1 MNGAKTWYKSKT
13 FWFNVL
19 TLLVVVGSGLGY
31 AGFEPDPEIQVIG
44 AGLVAV
50 VNLLLRV
57 LATSQPIAFKR

>member
-13 FWFNVL
+13 FWFNML

-50 VNLLLRV
+50 VNLALR
-57 LATSQPIAFKR
+57 LFATNQAIAFKR

>member
-50 VNLLLRV
+50 VNLGLR
-57 LATSQPIAFKR
+57 LFATGQPIAFKR